1 MQHYIKIVCSAV
13 LVFFASPSEAQPIS
27 REHLTEHKPLMNEVW
42 KTFDLLM
49 YKVGNENGKKTYTPY
64 FPPLLQKLH
73 GKTVSL
79 QGYLIPLKAGFR
91 HNRFLL
97 SVLPIDQCMFCGQN
111 GIPAMVEVTLANNEK
126 QKAGNKPILI
136 TGKVVLN
143 AMDKKRTEIWIEG
156 ASATEK

>member
-1 MQHYIKIVCSAV
+1 
-13 LVFFASPSEAQPIS
+13 
-27 REHLTEHKPLMNEVW
+27 MNEVW
-42 KTFDLLM
+42 QTFDLLM
-49 YKVGNENGKKTYTPY
+49 YKVENKNGKKVYIPY
-64 FPPLLQKLH
+64 FPPLLRRLH

-79 QGYLIPLKAGFR
+79 QGYAIPIKAGFR

-111 GIPAMVEVTLANNEK
+111 GIPAMVEVTLAHDKK
-126 QKAGNKPILI
+126 QKIGNKPILI

-156 ASATEK
+156 ASATER